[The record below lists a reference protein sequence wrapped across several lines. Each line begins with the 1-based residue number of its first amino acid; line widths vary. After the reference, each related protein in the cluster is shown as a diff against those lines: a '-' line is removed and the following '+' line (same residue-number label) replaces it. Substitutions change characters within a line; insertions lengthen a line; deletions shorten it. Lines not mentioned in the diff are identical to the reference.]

1 MNRNIFALAL
11 MIILFAGCTS
21 KTDEQEHKHGPD
33 PLSYTRYSD
42 RIEIFV
48 EFKPLIVGNISK
60 FAAHFTILGDNFL
73 PLTEGTVTVSLIV
86 DGKGIKQ
93 IVEKPNSP
101 GIYLLALKPTTSG
114 IGKLIFNIKTKN
126 FTDQITV
133 DNVMVYPDEKKAL
146 AEQVEKKNGADIT
159 YLKEQA
165 WKVEF
170 ANESVKKQ
178 SFNEILK
185 TSGQILSAPGDEII
199 LTANASGIVLFAGN
213 KTLIGSE
220 VKNGSTLFTIS
231 SGDITEENI
240 DANYKNAKANYEKS
254 KTEFERAN
262 ELVKDKIVSE
272 KEFQET
278 KLKYENAQTVFNTIS
293 KNYSA
298 NGQSVSSTING
309 FVKSIFVSEGQFVK
323 AGNPLASIHKNK
335 KLILQAN
342 VSQKYFEKLST
353 IVSANFKST
362 HTEKVFNTAE
372 LNGRIISYGKSAATN
387 SPFLPITFEID
398 NSNNLIP
405 GSVVE
410 VFIKSQPIQDAL
422 VIPVSALIEEQGN
435 FFVYVQTEGESFQK
449 REIKIGASD
458 GLKVQLL
465 SGVVEGERV
474 VIKGAYQIKLSTATG
489 TLPAHGHEH

>member
-1 MNRNIFALAL
+1 MNRNIFAIAL
-11 MIILFAGCTS
+11 MLILFAGCTS
-21 KTDEQEHKHGPD
+21 KTEELAREHGPE
-33 PLSYTRYSD
+33 PIIYTRYSD
-42 RIEIFV
+42 KIEIFV
-48 EFKPLIVGNISK
+48 EFKPLIVGSISK
-60 FAAHFTILGDNFL
+60 FAAHFTILSDNFL

-93 IVEKPNSP
+93 TVENPGVP

-114 IGKLIFNIKTKN
+114 IGKLIFSIKTKS
-126 FTDQITV
+126 FTDTITIDSV
-133 DNVMVYPDEKKAL
+133 KVYPDETKAL
-146 AEQVEKKNGADIT
+146 AEQVEEKNGSDIT

-170 ANESVKKQ
+170 ANEQVTKQ

-213 KTLIGSE
+213 KTIIGSE
-220 VKNGSTLFTIS
+220 VKAGSNLFTIT

-240 DANYKNAKANYEKS
+240 DANYKNAKASYEKS

-293 KNYSA
+293 KNYSS
-298 NGQSVSSTING
+298 NGQSVSSSING
-309 FVKSIFVSEGQFVK
+309 FVKSILVSEGQFVK
-323 AGNPLASIHKNK
+323 AGTPLASISKNK

-353 IVSANFKST
+353 ITSANFKST

-410 VFIKSQPIQDAL
+410 VFLKSQPIQDAL

-458 GLKVQLL
+458 GINVQLI
-465 SGVVEGERV
+465 SGVKEGERV
-474 VIKGAYQIKLSTATG
+474 VTKGGYQIKLSTASG
-489 TLPAHGHEH
+489 SLPAHGHEH